1 MDHEAVVLP
10 YGRMNPIGK
19 SSKFNGII
27 YFRLVNS
34 KNCYILAVK

>member
-19 SSKFNGII
+19 SSKFN
-27 YFRLVNS
+27 
-34 KNCYILAVK
+34 KNVLGFP